1 MLTFSRSAILGGI
14 LLLAGCA
21 TPTQPSSNISFVGDP
36 SSRPVYSPDA
46 RALQIA
52 FAYNTDFRSG
62 GMVGVEHDIERC
74 YQQTAARS
82 GNVAGLRDCMT
93 LDYTAYN
100 IDQVDG
106 RQINGRSLPF
116 FTDAAEKGR
125 MAQYGPAAQFSS
137 AAEMLSYLKDMHQL
151 VNRHLVHDWKE
162 QSGYC
167 TKHAT
172 DADCT
177 FLPTAQ

>member
-1 MLTFSRSAILGGI
+1 
-14 LLLAGCA
+14 
-21 TPTQPSSNISFVGDP
+21 
-36 SSRPVYSPDA
+36 
-46 RALQIA
+46 
-52 FAYNTDFRSG
+52 
-62 GMVGVEHDIERC
+62 
-74 YQQTAARS
+74 
-82 GNVAGLRDCMT
+82 
-93 LDYTAYN
+93 
-100 IDQVDG
+100 
-106 RQINGRSLPF
+106 
-116 FTDAAEKGR
+116 